1 MSDPIRRVGGVASP
15 GTPEVPG
22 SGGGEDFRATLDA
35 AREVG
40 PAEAARGGADAAGLA
55 AAVRSGELSPA
66 TVVDS
71 LVERALSAPAARAL
85 SAPARAD
92 LERALRSALAE
103 DPTLLAM
110 QADLGR

>member
-1 MSDPIRRVGGVASP
+1 MSDPIRRVGGAASP
-15 GTPEVPG
+15 GTAEVPG
-22 SGGGEDFRATLDA
+22 GGEAFRATLEA
-35 AREVG
+35 AREVD
-40 PAEAARGGADAAGLA
+40 PAGATRGSADAAGLA

-66 TVVDS
+66 AVVDS
-71 LVERALSAPAARAL
+71 LVERALAAPAAQAL

-92 LERALRSALAE
+92 LERALRGALAE